1 LPADKTD
8 QDTIATAI
16 TDVSDRLT
24 QLVHDEIELAKAE
37 VSIKA
42 RSLGVGAGIFGAGA
56 AFGHLALIFLLIT
69 IALALDSV
77 LAQGVAELWIGFAIV
92 FLGLAIAT
100 LVSVLI
106 ARRLFRTGPPT
117 PTMAIDEARKI
128 RDTVSASTEAE
139 WLGVDR

>member
-1 LPADKTD
+1 LPAENTD

-16 TDVSDRLT
+16 TDISDKLT
-24 QLVHDEIELAKAE
+24 LLVHDEIELAKAE

-42 RSLGVGAGIFGAGA
+42 RSLGVGAGLFGVGTV
-56 AFGHLALIFLLIT
+56 FGHLALIFLLLT
-69 IALALDSV
+69 LALGLDS
-77 LAQGVAELWIGFAIV
+77 LIASGVAELWIGFAIV
-92 FLGLAIAT
+92 FGVLAIAT
-100 LVSVLI
+100 LVSVLV

-128 RDTVSASTEAE
+128 RETVTASTDAE